1 MKGKTMPRQL
11 SAGAFFGLGGLIIA
25 YIFATL
31 WVDYQLPWSVGY
43 LDFPKTLIDL
53 RGSNDNLFTQLWLI
67 FLLLGLAGFA
77 LGAHSAGE
85 KLTNEGTSSWQTR
98 RQMKRGKFLGTPGK
112 GFVLAK
118 TTKPG
123 RRGEYVT
130 TQVNGYTNCLVVA
143 PTGAGKGVGFVY
155 PNLLTFEG
163 STIVLDV
170 KGENYATTAR
180 RRAKM
185 GNKVFKFA
193 PVQFGEN
200 SHRYNPLERIGKL
213 ESYSQISY
221 ELRKIATLFLQADG
235 AGEWLKGAIQL
246 FTVAGCV
253 AHEQNDFTLG
263 GIYKVLSSGNGN
275 IQKHVAD
282 LARTAKHPAL
292 ARELSALAKLET
304 KTLSSYMS
312 VMNNAGFDLWS
323 NPHICAMTAASDFSF
338 SNLRREK
345 TSIYFV
351 VSEGDLEP
359 MAGLV
364 RLFFNELVSTMQAA
378 QPGKDEPHE
387 FMIILDEFHL
397 LGKMSKV
404 ANAMTLIRG
413 YGGRIAIIT
422 QTIPKLDA
430 IYDKEERH
438 SIQGG
443 AGLKLYMTPS
453 EEITI
458 EDLSNACGTTT
469 KRTITK
475 SRRSGLGEKTTITEK
490 TEERPLLT
498 PNDARQLP
506 DDVAIIVAKGR
517 QPFYVKAIKH
527 YDDPTF
533 TKILAQDTAADWNEI
548 NEPLEKARR
557 LRNDRQI
564 EALLNAQVRRLVPE
578 AGDRPVEKDKNGQT
592 IIRQHDDDKSMPAV
606 TPTLQPATTPVPDT
620 RSTEG
625 LAKLKSTV
633 EASFVLNDEVQALP
647 VAKAPEQQGRGASD
661 VPFVERS
668 RPKKAN
674 MQPLQLEFDVGE
686 EPPSD
691 DVAAE

>member
-1 MKGKTMPRQL
+1 MPRQF
-11 SAGAFFGLGGLIIA
+11 SAGAFFAFGGLIIA
-25 YIFATL
+25 YIFATV
-31 WVDYQLPWSVGY
+31 WADYQLPWTVGY
-43 LDFPKTLIDL
+43 LDFPETLFGL
-53 RGSNDNLFTQLWLI
+53 RGSNENLFTQLWLI
-67 FLLLGLAGFA
+67 FLFLGMAGFA
-77 LGAHSAGE
+77 LGAHSASE
-85 KLTNEGTSSWQTR
+85 KLTDEGTSSWQTR
-98 RQMKRGKFLGTPGK
+98 REMKQHKFLGTPGK

-118 TTKPG
+118 TTNPG
-123 RRGEYVT
+123 RKGEYVT
-130 TQVNGYTNCLVVA
+130 TEVNGYTNCLVVA

-163 STIVLDV
+163 STITLDV
-170 KGENYATTAR
+170 KGENYETTAR

-253 AHEQNDFTLG
+253 AQEQNDFTLG
-263 GIYKVLSSGNGN
+263 GIYKVLSSGDGN
-275 IQKHVAD
+275 IQKHIGD
-282 LARTAKHPAL
+282 LAKTAKNAAL

-323 NPHICAMTAASDFSF
+323 NPHICAMTAKSDFSF

-351 VSEGDLEP
+351 VSESDLEP

-364 RLFFNELVSTMQAA
+364 RLFFNELVATMQAA
-378 QPGKDEPHE
+378 KPGKDEPHE

-397 LGKMSKV
+397 LGKMEKV

-506 DDVAIIVAKGR
+506 DDVAIIVAKGK
-517 QPFYVKAIKH
+517 QPLYVKAIKH

-533 TKILAQDTAADWNEI
+533 KKILAQDTLTDWNEI

-557 LRNDRQI
+557 LRNEQQI
-564 EALLNAQVRRLVPE
+564 EALMNVRGLGQVVVSKE
-578 AGDRPVEKDKNGQT
+578 RPPKKNKKGQT
-592 IIRQHDDDKSMPAV
+592 IIQQQDDEPNVTEDAIDTSAEAV
-606 TPTLQPATTPVPDT
+606 TPAVAQSARTTED
-620 RSTEG
+620 
-625 LAKLKSTV
+625 LAKLKDTA
-633 EASFVLNDEVQALP
+633 EASLDLNDDVNTLPSETAVDAIRPIMVVQRTKPKTKKIDPIQFKFDLP
-647 VAKAPEQQGRGASD
+647 DQSGSD
-661 VPFVERS
+661 
-668 RPKKAN
+668 
-674 MQPLQLEFDVGE
+674 Q
-686 EPPSD
+686 SD
-691 DVAAE
+691 AE

>member
-1 MKGKTMPRQL
+1 MPRQL
-11 SAGAFFGLGGLIIA
+11 SAGAFFAFGGLIIA
-25 YIFATL
+25 YIFATV
-31 WVDYQLPWSVGY
+31 WADYQLPWTVSY
-43 LDFPKTLIDL
+43 LDFPETLIGL
-53 RGSNDNLFTQLWLI
+53 RGSDRDLFTQLWLI
-67 FLLLGLAGFA
+67 FLFLGMAGFA
-77 LGAHSAGE
+77 LGAHSASE
-85 KLTNEGTSSWQTR
+85 ELTGEGTSSWQTR
-98 RQMKRGKFLGTPGK
+98 RQMQRGKFLGTPGK

-123 RRGEYVT
+123 RKGEYVT

-163 STIVLDV
+163 STITLDV

-275 IQKHVAD
+275 IQKHIGD
-282 LARTAKHPAL
+282 LSRTAKNAAL

-323 NPHICAMTAASDFSF
+323 NPHICAMTAKSDFSF

-351 VSEGDLEP
+351 VSESDLEP

-517 QPFYVKAIKH
+517 QPLYVKAIKH

-533 TKILAQDTAADWNEI
+533 KNILAQDTPADWNEI

-557 LRNDRQI
+557 LRNEQQI
-564 EALLNAQVRRLVPE
+564 EALMNAKEARLVVSPD
-578 AGDRPVEKDKNGQT
+578 DRPLKKNKNGQT
-592 IIRQHDDDKSMPAV
+592 IIQEQDAKQNTAKDV
-606 TPTLQPATTPVPDT
+606 TDTPTTPVTPAVA
-620 RSTEG
+620 RSERTTED
-625 LAKLKSTV
+625 LAKVRGTA
-633 EASFVLNDEVQALP
+633 EASLDLNDEVKELP
-647 VAKAPEQQGRGASD
+647 AAKAVDAAPTQTVVQRTK
-661 VPFVERS
+661 
-668 RPKKAN
+668 PKRAKAK
-674 MQPLQLEFDVGE
+674 PLQLKFDVGE
-686 EPPSD
+686 GSGSD
-691 DVAAE
+691 ESAAE

>member
-1 MKGKTMPRQL
+1 MKRQL
-11 SAGAFFGLGGLIIA
+11 SAGIFFALGGLIIA

-31 WVDYQLPWSVGY
+31 WADFQLPSTVGY
-43 LDFPKTLIDL
+43 LDFPRTLIEL
-53 RGSNDNLFTQLWLI
+53 RGADKNLFNQLWLI
-67 FLLLGLAGFA
+67 FLFLGMAGFA
-77 LGAHSAGE
+77 LGVHSASE
-85 KLTNEGTSSWQTR
+85 ELTDEGTSSWQTM
-98 RQMKRGKFLGTPGK
+98 RQMRKQKFLGKPGK
-112 GFVLAK
+112 GFLLAK
-118 TTKPG
+118 TSKPG
-123 RRGEYVT
+123 RRGQYVT
-130 TQVNGYTNCLVVA
+130 TQQNGYTNCLVVA

-163 STIVLDV
+163 STITLDV
-170 KGENYATTAR
+170 KGENYKTTAR
-180 RRAKM
+180 RRVKM
-185 GNKVFKFA
+185 GDKVFKFA

-263 GIYKVLSSGNGN
+263 GIYKVLSSGDGN
-275 IQKHVAD
+275 IQKHIGN
-282 LARTAKHPAL
+282 LSRTAKNAAL
-292 ARELSALAKLET
+292 ARELGALAKLET

-323 NPHICAMTAASDFSF
+323 NPHICAMTSQSDFSF
-338 SNLRREK
+338 SNLRRER

-364 RLFFNELVSTMQAA
+364 RLFFNELVSTMQNA

-430 IYDKEERH
+430 IYDREERH

-453 EEITI
+453 EEITV
-458 EDLSNACGTTT
+458 EDLSGACGTTT

-517 QPFYVKAIKH
+517 QPMYVKAIKH
-527 YDDPTF
+527 FDDPTF
-533 TKILAQDTAADWNEI
+533 KKILAEDTPSDWAEI

-557 LRNDRQI
+557 LRNEQQI
-564 EALLNAQVRRLVPE
+564 EALINAKEGRPAITAEAATVKTNKDGQVIIEQHEEDAAEVEVSDFPEKEAEENPTTVERTTEDLAELKSVTERALDFFDQVRE
-578 AGDRPVEKDKNGQT
+578 
-592 IIRQHDDDKSMPAV
+592 
-606 TPTLQPATTPVPDT
+606 LQDAPPD
-620 RSTEG
+620 
-625 LAKLKSTV
+625 
-633 EASFVLNDEVQALP
+633 FLP
-647 VAKAPEQQGRGASD
+647 Q
-661 VPFVERS
+661 FVERTKPTAEQ
-668 RPKKAN
+668 RA
-674 MQPLQLEFDVGE
+674 PLQLEADFGDE
-686 EPPSD
+686 D
-691 DVAAE
+691 DDDEHDIAAE